1 MSELSRQHKD
11 DHVQH
16 GQKNNS
22 TTAPEDVDKIL
33 CNNVSH
39 MSITEDS
46 CIITPRSY
54 QYEMLEES
62 LKKNIIV
69 AFIWFLAPT
78 VTLGRQHFENIKL
91 QITSVEKKFI
101 CGDDK
106 VELWVNQ
113 SHWDSILHNISIVVS
128 TYQILTDAL
137 THGFV
142 NIKNLALIIFDEA
155 HNCVGNSPGAK
166 IMNHFYHPRKAA
178 GKCVPC
184 ILGLSASPVMGSKIS
199 SLIQIEKTLDALS
212 RTPTKTRTALQLS
225 VNRPVLSQVHYD
237 SSIIES
243 DLLSESNLSIEPL
256 QSIQTLLSDYDIT
269 EDPWYIHLSK
279 KNDPRSRR
287 ELAKLQLN
295 QKTWCHQELG
305 RILNSACSVYMEL
318 GIWALNY
325 YISEAVKN
333 VRRLGRMN
341 ESLFFSGN
349 DTLQIS
355 EKNHLSKIME
365 QIETC
370 ESLPC
375 DIVSISD
382 KVSKVIDILHRL
394 PSDSSGIVFVQ
405 ERVVALT
412 LTKLLTIH
420 PLTRNRLRVGSF
432 VGTSNYETRSVK
444 PSEFIDKSLQA
455 NALSDFKTGKINIL
469 IATSVLEEGIDVPI
483 CNLVLCFQKPANL
496 KSFVQRRGRA
506 RHMESKMV
514 LLIDSLSKTQI
525 TQFEEL
531 EMQMKEIYSDE
542 SRSLQEQSAL
552 EEEDSLTTRFFR
564 VEKSGA
570 VLDLDNAVSHL
581 YHFCNTIPT
590 DRFVDRRPEFINSK
604 KNGKYRCKVI
614 LPLSVHETVRT
625 AESLHAWGSEKNAIK
640 DAAFEA
646 YIGLYNAGLVSDNIL
661 PVMKSDMMTS
671 GLDDTIETRPSLV
684 SVRIPM
690 NPWIDVARAWTDNLS
705 TLYRST
711 VTFDGLSFSL
721 FSPIPIPGIKS
732 IPIYWDNDTTISI
745 SISDPPTSI
754 NADSYLLTH
763 LQEETSALFLSA
775 FPTKKYSV
783 EELILKFQINQ
794 DKPLN
799 SMLECKPVP
808 ENVSSLKDLGLIRDH
823 QNIAYMFRELLPR
836 KPDSCSVQKLL
847 EGYENYPKEVS
858 YLSLQRLPRRLDF
871 LHPVAQDARPTSEK
885 LYSYVLPVQNC
896 RMDGVPFKIV
906 QFGMMV
912 PSIIRQIEI
921 RLIASKLCQ
930 ELLSNIQV
938 SDLSLVLTAI
948 CASNANEAT
957 NYQRLEFLGDTVLKI
972 CVSIHIMAKNPL
984 WHEGTLSLQKDHL
997 VSNSRLARAAIE
1009 VGLDKYIISSKFTGA
1024 KWKPINVK
1032 DNLGILETEKREMST
1047 KTLADVVESLIG
1059 ACMLDGGFQK
1069 ALACLGVFLPELKWQ
1084 PLDVCQ
1090 TTLYDQAPHMV
1101 RSLKLEPV
1109 ESILGYTF
1117 EKQSL
1122 LVEALSHPSYHLG
1135 SSSYERLEFL
1145 GDSLLDFI
1153 IVQEMIP
1160 HNLSHIRMHEL
1171 RTAIVNADF
1180 LAIISMELHYSR
1192 EVNDIK
1198 PSHDVLGQEKSYK
1211 FSIPTCTPH
1220 TRYVK
1225 VPLYRFMRHN
1235 SVPISVLQNET
1246 FERYSTM
1253 RDKIKSAFENGTQ
1266 YPWSMLSSLK
1276 AEKFFSDMI
1285 EALLGAV
1292 WIDSGSLTTV
1302 REVVKRMGILD
1313 LLHRAIAEKMDL
1325 EHPKIRLGKL
1335 ADQEKVHYMFEIG
1348 EDGAEPKC
1356 SIKVGEVLVASICGG
1371 YSRFEMETRAAIHAI
1386 EFIKNKSC
1394 CGDQA
1399 DLKKING
1406 PDISGCAR
1414 S

>member
-1 MSELSRQHKD
+1 MAEFSTQHED

-16 GQKNNS
+16 ERKINS
-22 TTAPEDVDKIL
+22 IIAPEDVDKIL
-33 CNNVSH
+33 CKNVSDL
-39 MSITEDS
+39 SIIEDS

-62 LKKNIIV
+62 LKKNIIL

-78 VTLGRQHFENIKL
+78 VTLSRQHFENIKL

-142 NIKNLALIIFDEA
+142 KMKDLALIIFDEA

-166 IMNHFYHPRKAA
+166 IMNHFYHPRKAT
-178 GKCVPC
+178 GKYVPC
-184 ILGLSASPVMGSKIS
+184 ILGLTASPVMGSKVS

-212 RTPTKTRTALQLS
+212 RTPTKTRTALQRS

-237 SSIIES
+237 SSIFEPDLVS
-243 DLLSESNLSIEPL
+243 DGNLSIKPL
-256 QSIQTLLSDYDIT
+256 QSIQTVLSDYEIT

-279 KNDPRSRR
+279 KNDPRSQR
-287 ELAKLQLN
+287 ELAKLKLN
-295 QKTWCHQELG
+295 QKTWCYKELG
-305 RILNSACSVYMEL
+305 RIYNSACSVHMEL
-318 GIWALNY
+318 GIWAVNY
-325 YISEAVKN
+325 YLSEAVKN
-333 VRRLGRMN
+333 VRSLGSMN
-341 ESLFFSGN
+341 ESLFFPGN
-349 DTLQIS
+349 DTLQTS
-355 EKNHLSKIME
+355 ERNHLSKIME
-365 QIETC
+365 QIETY
-370 ESLPC
+370 ESLPR
-375 DIVSISD
+375 DIVSISN
-382 KVSKVIDILHRL
+382 KVSKVIDILHKL

-405 ERVVALT
+405 ERVVAIT

-506 RHMESKMV
+506 RHVESKMI
-514 LLIDSLSKTQI
+514 LLIDSLCKNQI

-590 DRFVDRRPEFINSK
+590 DKFVDRRPEFINSK

-614 LPLSVHETVRT
+614 LPLSVHETIRT

-646 YIGLYNAGLVSDNIL
+646 YIGLYNAGLVSDNML
-661 PVMKSDMMTS
+661 PVMKADMTS
-671 GLDDTIETRPSLV
+671 GLDATIETRPSLV
-684 SVRIPM
+684 SVRMPM

-711 VTFDGLSFSL
+711 VTFDGLNVGL
-721 FSPIPIPGIKS
+721 FSPIPMPGIKS
-732 IPIYWDNDTTISI
+732 IPIYWDNDTTINI
-745 SISDPPTSI
+745 SISDSPTSM

-775 FPTKKYSV
+775 FPTKNFCV
-783 EELILKFQINQ
+783 EELVLKFQINQ

-799 SMLECKPVP
+799 SMLECRSVP
-808 ENVSSLKDLGLIRDH
+808 ENVSTIKDLGLIRDH
-823 QNIAYMFRELLPR
+823 QNIAYMFRELLPH
-836 KPDSCSVQKLL
+836 KPDSRSVRKLF
-847 EGYENYPKEVS
+847 EGYENFPSEVS
-858 YLSLQRLPRRLDF
+858 YLSLHRLPRRLDF
-871 LHPVAQDARPTSEK
+871 LHPVAQDAQPTSEK

-896 RMDGVPFKIV
+896 RMDRVPFRVV

-912 PSIIRQIEI
+912 PCIIRQIEI

-957 NYQRLEFLGDTVLKI
+957 NYQRLEFLGDTVLKT

-1009 VGLDKYIISSKFTGA
+1009 VGLDKYIINRKFTGA

-1032 DNLGILETEKREMST
+1032 DILGVLETERREMST

-1069 ALACLGVFLPELKWQ
+1069 ALACLEVFLPELKWQ
-1084 PLDVCQ
+1084 PLDVCR
-1090 TTLYDQAPHMV
+1090 TSLYDQAPHMV
-1101 RSLKLEPV
+1101 RSPKLEPV

-1180 LAIISMELHYSR
+1180 LATISMELHYSR

-1198 PSHDVLGQEKSYK
+1198 PSYDAPGQKDSYK
-1211 FSIPTCTPH
+1211 FAIPTCTPH

-1235 SVPISVLQNET
+1235 SVPISTLQNET
-1246 FERYSTM
+1246 FQRYSTM
-1253 RDKIKSAFENGTQ
+1253 RDEIKYAFENGTQ

-1276 AEKFFSDMI
+1276 VEKFFSDMI

-1302 REVVKRMGILD
+1302 REVIKRMGILD

-1335 ADQEKVHYMFEIG
+1335 ADQEKVHYVFEVG
-1348 EDGAEPKC
+1348 EGGAEPKC
-1356 SIKVGEVLVASICGG
+1356 SIKIGEVLVASICGG
-1371 YSRFEMETRAAIHAI
+1371 YSRFEMETRAAINAI
-1386 EFIKNKSC
+1386 EFIKKKSC
-1394 CGDQA
+1394 FGDQA
-1399 DLKKING
+1399 DLKE
-1406 PDISGCAR
+1406 
-1414 S
+1414 